1 MLQNVTKVS
10 VLSYDTWLFL
20 LKWNDGP
27 SGIGWRGG
35 ITSLK

>member
-1 MLQNVTKVS
+1 MQQNGKKIS
-10 VLSYDTWLFL
+10 VLSCGVWLFL